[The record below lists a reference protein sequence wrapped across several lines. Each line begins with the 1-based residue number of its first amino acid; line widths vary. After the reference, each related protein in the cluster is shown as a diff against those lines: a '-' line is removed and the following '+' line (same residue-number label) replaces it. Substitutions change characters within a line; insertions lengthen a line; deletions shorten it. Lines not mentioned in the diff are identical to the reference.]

1 MHKTKLKP
9 IYIFINITNFMQ
21 RFGLLMYYSISFSLV
36 VSLHTNFH
44 KKYYG
49 DNCKACRSHSYV
61 WSLIIFLYTIV
72 IGFVTMYYV
81 KNYQYIVFI
90 LALVGTLPLFPLY
103 SIIDRPI
110 LISSITVWIFCMMI
124 ALVTSVG
131 MIINSIDIN
140 QLLSKLATIGV
151 VIAPL
156 TAFIGI
162 MAAPI
167 FNLREKNGALHIIFS
182 KGAYYIVISTLIVLY
197 GTLFFIL
204 LPLTA

>member
-1 MHKTKLKP
+1 
-9 IYIFINITNFMQ
+9 
-21 RFGLLMYYSISFSLV
+21 
-36 VSLHTNFH
+36 
-44 KKYYG
+44 
-49 DNCKACRSHSYV
+49 
-61 WSLIIFLYTIV
+61 
-72 IGFVTMYYV
+72 
-81 KNYQYIVFI
+81 
-90 LALVGTLPLFPLY
+90 
-103 SIIDRPI
+103 
-110 LISSITVWIFCMMI
+110 MI